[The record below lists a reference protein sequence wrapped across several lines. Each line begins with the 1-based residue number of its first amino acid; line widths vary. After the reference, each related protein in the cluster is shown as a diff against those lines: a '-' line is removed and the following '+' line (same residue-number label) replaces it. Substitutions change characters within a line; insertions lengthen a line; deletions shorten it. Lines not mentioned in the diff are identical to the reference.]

1 MHGLENNKGSDDFEE
16 VNINFE
22 QGATTDQT
30 DLTPTKLPLKEFIA
44 LLFVKLESPLTHVFK
59 VALKLF
65 HNLKKQQDLN
75 K

>member
-44 LLFVKLESPLTHVFK
+44 LLFVKLESPLTYVFK

-65 HNLKKQQDLN
+65 HNLKKQ
-75 K
+75 